1 MKKLNQ
7 IFLPVDVVDCPL
19 FPRVAQ
25 KAGTTT
31 AAAFYVWCAVLTAT
45 LRTETPTCIKG
56 LNLSDFDQ
64 TGGLE
69 AGTTQRVVDALKAV
83 NRIRE
88 DGTYNFDE
96 NDFEEEA

>member
-31 AAAFYVWCAVLTAT
+31 AAAFYAWCAVLAAT
-45 LRTETPTCIKG
+45 LKTETPECVKG
-56 LNLSDFDQ
+56 LHFPDFDHN
-64 TGGLE
+64 GGLE
-69 AGTTQRVVDALKAV
+69 AGTTQSVIDALKAV

-96 NDFEEEA
+96 NDFDEEA

>member
-31 AAAFYVWCAVLTAT
+31 AAAFYAWCAVLAAT
-45 LRTETPTCIKG
+45 LKTETPECVKG
-56 LNLSDFDQ
+56 LHFPDFDHN
-64 TGGLE
+64 GGLE

-96 NDFEEEA
+96 EA

>member
-1 MKKLNQ
+1 MKIKKIL
-7 IFLPVDVVDCPL
+7 LPVDAVDFPL
-19 FPRVAQ
+19 FSRVAQ

-45 LRTETPTCIKG
+45 LKTESPVCIKG

-83 NRIRE
+83 GRIK
-88 DGTYNFDE
+88 DDTFNFDE

>member
-1 MKKLNQ
+1 MKIKKIL
-7 IFLPVDVVDCPL
+7 LPVDAVDFPL
-19 FPRVAQ
+19 FSRVAQ
-25 KAGTTT
+25 MAGTST
-31 AAAFYVWCAVLTAT
+31 AAAFYAWCAVLAAT
-45 LRTETPTCIKG
+45 LKTESPTCING

-83 NRIRE
+83 GRIK
-88 DGTYNFDE
+88 DDTFNFDE

>member
-25 KAGTTT
+25 KAGTST
-31 AAAFYVWCAVLTAT
+31 AAAFYAWCAVLAAT
-45 LRTETPTCIKG
+45 LKTETPECVKG
-56 LNLSDFDQ
+56 LHFPDFDHN
-64 TGGLE
+64 GGLE

-83 NRIRE
+83 GRIK
-88 DGTYNFDE
+88 DDTFNFDE

>member
-19 FPRVAQ
+19 FSRVAQ
-25 KAGTTT
+25 MAGTST

-83 NRIRE
+83 GRIKN
-88 DGTYNFDE
+88 DTFNFDE
-96 NDFEEEA
+96 NDFDEEA